1 MPLTQIVDH
10 WLIFFK
16 NNKLHYDQ
24 RPTTYRRWFFF
35 SIIKCNSFI
44 GNETQF
50 DTVHLR
56 QMSSQTNLQHIKVL
70 SWEYTKHCCNPFFE
84 HRFLFKIVKSFI
96 YILTVV

>member
-10 WLIFFK
+10 WLIFFSK
-16 NNKLHYDQ
+16 IINY
-24 RPTTYRRWFFF
+24 TTIKGLQHTEDDFF

-84 HRFLFKIVKSFI
+84 HRFLFKIVKSLM

>member
-10 WLIFFK
+10 WLIFFSK
-16 NNKLHYDQ
+16 IINY
-24 RPTTYRRWFFF
+24 TTIKGLQHTEDDFF

-56 QMSSQTNLQHIKVL
+56 QM
-70 SWEYTKHCCNPFFE
+70 
-84 HRFLFKIVKSFI
+84 
-96 YILTVV
+96 